1 MIFDTDVMIWAFRG
15 NGKALDAIDAASMRS
30 ISAVTYME
38 LLQGVRNKAEMRS
51 MKRFLSTLGFATL
64 PVTAEI
70 TTRAIAIMEET
81 ALKSDLGVCDALIF
95 ATALESGDRLL
106 SGNVKHFKEVPL
118 LDATAFRV
126 APATG
131 EKASGGGHAK

>member
-15 NGKALDAIDAASMRS
+15 NGKALDAIDAASTRT

-38 LLQGVRNKAEMRS
+38 LLQGVRNKMEMRS

-64 PVTAEI
+64 PVTANI
-70 TTRAIAIMEET
+70 STRAISIMEIT

-95 ATALESGDRLL
+95 ATALETGERLL
-106 SGNVKHFKEVPL
+106 SGNAKHFKAVPL
-118 LDATAFRV
+118 LDAAVFR
-126 APATG
+126 A
-131 EKASGGGHAK
+131 